1 VEELISFEN
10 DEAIL
15 DEDIQRLIPEGERK
29 IGSSKYAHGEE
40 NQDLELPIFDEIF
53 VEQKRTVS
61 EGDSSMHEA
70 GKYMRDVMKKNNTL
84 RLFSPD
90 ETYSNKLAYVFETTK
105 RQ

>member
-53 VEQKRTVS
+53 VEQKRTVA

-70 GKYMRDVMKKNNTL
+70 GKYMREVMKKNDTL

-90 ETYSNKLAYVFETTK
+90 ETYSNKLSAVFETTK